1 MNTSAP
7 APIDDGTVSESR
19 HSHRPAVSTGAQ
31 AIGVSAAGS
40 FAIGALAIGRLVIG
54 RARVRRLE
62 IDDLVIRQLRLPSDH
77 DPASWSGGLHR

>member
-7 APIDDGTVSESR
+7 APVDEGSASEAR
-19 HSHRPAVSTGAQ
+19 HTHRQAVSTGAQ
-31 AIGVSAAGS
+31 
-40 FAIGALAIGRLVIG
+40 AIGRLVIG